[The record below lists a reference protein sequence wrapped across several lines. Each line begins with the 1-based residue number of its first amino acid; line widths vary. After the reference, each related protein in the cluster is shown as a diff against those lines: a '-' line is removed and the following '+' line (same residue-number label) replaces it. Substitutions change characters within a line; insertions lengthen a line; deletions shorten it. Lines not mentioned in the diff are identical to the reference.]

1 MNISNLHLVIRE
13 KESELAR
20 IRQAAVDATLQQEEE
35 AKGQMLQV
43 LESMEIEIERAR
55 KESENTIRQVE
66 EEAAASIERAR
77 IEMNESILLKEEEIF
92 VAARLK
98 MENDWASREN
108 HMRDD
113 SAAILTTELENQRY
127 ELTSH
132 YEAIIHDLNSTSKAE
147 REKTTQNLN
156 EFMTEHQYQ
165 IQEMRIKMDEMAKI
179 IWDDACQKISAD
191 AETMIS
197 QRLKDAEDQCEARD
211 EQISALLDDRC
222 SMHKLI
228 SEKEAHIADI
238 TNDLIKMEYEMRA
251 FASEL
256 SNQHTEEIARIRDEM
271 ADLIRVN
278 EHMEAEIHLLRGEL
292 SQRTLEYKTV
302 KDDYTEINMS
312 VKSLDNEKN
321 RSESRI
327 RELAALNQLQE
338 RKLSDATKEVSDLTV
353 KSEAAR
359 KRIDELVLT
368 NDANAHK
375 VINLTDRIGDLQTQ
389 NDSLERKHMHANAQI
404 NNLEQERREYKIVL
418 DDRAKQSEKF
428 LTEALDSLKVSQV
441 ARSEPVV
448 VHLHGNHGDS
458 STSANMHEKLS
469 IECNNLRSKVIHLQR
484 ENFRLESE
492 LTMKRSMQLNEEDS
506 KKGSSDR
513 LLHEVNSLK
522 TIISAMRKE
531 MECAAESNATEGNEK
546 SMMLSHSILEQQLFQ
561 CRSYLDLLLLPR
573 EIANAHVHG
582 VGGEECV
589 FLRAKY
595 RELHSFTDELRAE
608 NSR

>member
-1 MNISNLHLVIRE
+1 
-13 KESELAR
+13 
-20 IRQAAVDATLQQEEE
+20 
-35 AKGQMLQV
+35 
-43 LESMEIEIERAR
+43 MEIEIERAR

-179 IWDDACQKISAD
+179 RWDDACQKISAD

-302 KDDYTEINMS
+302 KDDYTEIKMS

-327 RELAALNQLQE
+327 RELAALNQLLE
-338 RKLSDATKEVSDLTV
+338 RELSDATKEVSDLTV

-359 KRIDELVLT
+359 KRIDELVHT
-368 NDANAHK
+368 NDANTNK
-375 VINLTDRIGDLQTQ
+375 VTNLTGRIGDLQTQ
-389 NDSLERKHMHANAQI
+389 NESLERKHMHAIAQI
-404 NNLEQERREYKIVL
+404 NTLEQERREYKIVM
-418 DDRAKQSEKF
+418 DDRTKQNEKI
-428 LTEALDSLKVSQV
+428 LTETLDSFKVSQV
-441 ARSEPVV
+441 SRSEPVV

-458 STSANMHEKLS
+458 STNANMHQQLS
-469 IECNNLRSKVIHLQR
+469 IECNNLRSKVLHLQR

-492 LTMKRSMQLNEEDS
+492 LTMKRNMQLNEEDS
-506 KKGSSDR
+506 KKGSSDS

-531 MECAAESNATEGNEK
+531 MESAAESNVSEGNEK

-561 CRSYLDLLLLPR
+561 CRSYMDLLLMPR
-573 EIANAHVHG
+573 ENANVHVHG
-582 VGGEECV
+582 VGGDECV

-595 RELHSFTDELRAE
+595 RELHSSTDELREE